1 MHFLTKDI
9 FMNSTVLVVD
19 DDKDILDIIEI
30 YLKNDNFNVIT
41 AQDGLIA
48 MDKLQ
53 ENDIDLIILDVMMPN
68 LDGIHTCLEIRKKE
82 KIPIIMLS
90 AKDDSSSK
98 ILGLNVGADDYVAK
112 PFNPLELVARVKSQI
127 RRYSEF
133 NVERPQNKEEIVI
146 NDMVINTASREV
158 FIGEKLIELTP
169 IEFSILEVLARNRGR
184 VLSTESIY
192 ESVWKE
198 PFYNA
203 KNTVAVHIRNIREKV
218 EINPKDPKYIKV
230 VWGVGYKIDK

>member
-1 MHFLTKDI
+1 MD
-9 FMNSTVLVVD
+9 STILVVD

-30 YLKNDNFNVIT
+30 YLKNDGFSVIT
-41 AQDGLIA
+41 AEDGLIA
-48 MDKLQ
+48 MDKLE
-53 ENDIDLIILDVMMPN
+53 ENNIDLIILDIMMPN
-68 LDGIHTCLEIRKKE
+68 LDGIHACLEIRKKE

-133 NVERPQNKEEIVI
+133 NMERPQSKEEIVI
-146 NDMVINTASREV
+146 DDMIINTASREV

-169 IEFSILEVLARNRGR
+169 IEFSILEVLANNRGR

-203 KNTVAVHIRNIREKV
+203 KNTVAVHIRNIREKI
-218 EINPKDPKYIKV
+218 EINSKDPKYIKV

>member
-1 MHFLTKDI
+1 MD
-9 FMNSTVLVVD
+9 STILVVD

-30 YLKNDNFNVIT
+30 YLKNAEFNVIT
-41 AQDGLIA
+41 AEDGLIA
-48 MDKLQ
+48 MDKLE
-53 ENDIDLIILDVMMPN
+53 ENNIDLIILDIMMPN
-68 LDGIHTCLEIRKKE
+68 LDGIHACLEIRKKE

-98 ILGLNVGADDYVAK
+98 ILGLNVGADDYVTK

-133 NVERPQNKEEIVI
+133 NMGRPQSKEEIVI

-169 IEFSILEVLARNRGR
+169 IEFSILEVFARNRGR

-192 ESVWKE
+192 ESVWQE

-203 KNTVAVHIRNIREKV
+203 KNTVAVHIRNIREKI
-218 EINPKDPKYIKV
+218 EINSKDPKYIKV

>member
-1 MHFLTKDI
+1 
-9 FMNSTVLVVD
+9 MNNTILVVD

-48 MDKLQ
+48 MDKLR
-53 ENDIDLIILDVMMPN
+53 ENDIDLIILDIMMPN
-68 LDGIHTCLEIRKKE
+68 LDGIHACLEIRKKE
-82 KIPIIMLS
+82 KIPIMMLS

-146 NDMVINTASREV
+146 NDMIINTASREV
-158 FIGEKLIELTP
+158 FIGEKSIELTP

-184 VLSTESIY
+184 VLSTENIY

-203 KNTVAVHIRNIREKV
+203 KNTVAVHIRNIREKI
-218 EINPKDPKYIKV
+218 EISPKDPKYIKV

>member
-1 MHFLTKDI
+1 MD
-9 FMNSTVLVVD
+9 STILVVD

-30 YLKNDNFNVIT
+30 YLKNDGFNVIT
-41 AQDGLIA
+41 AEDGLIA
-48 MDKLQ
+48 MDKLK
-53 ENDIDLIILDVMMPN
+53 ENNIDLIILDIMMPN
-68 LDGIHTCLEIRKKE
+68 LDGIHACLEIRKKE

-98 ILGLNVGADDYVAK
+98 ILGLNVGADDYVTK

-133 NVERPQNKEEIVI
+133 NVERPKSKEEILI

-169 IEFSILEVLARNRGR
+169 IEFSILEVLANNRGR

-203 KNTVAVHIRNIREKV
+203 KNTVAVHIRNIREKI
-218 EINPKDPKYIKV
+218 EINSKDPKYIKV

>member
-1 MHFLTKDI
+1 MD
-9 FMNSTVLVVD
+9 STILVVD
-19 DDKDILDIIEI
+19 DDNDILDIIEI
-30 YLKNDNFNVIT
+30 YLKNAEFNVIT
-41 AQDGLIA
+41 AEDGLIA
-48 MDKLQ
+48 MDKL
-53 ENDIDLIILDVMMPN
+53 EKNNIDLIILDIMMPN
-68 LDGIHTCLEIRKKE
+68 LDGIHACLEIRKKE

-133 NVERPQNKEEIVI
+133 NMERSQCKEEIVI
-146 NDMVINTASREV
+146 DDMIINIASREV

-203 KNTVAVHIRNIREKV
+203 KNTVAVHIRNIREKI
-218 EINPKDPKYIKV
+218 EINSKDPKYIKV

>member
-1 MHFLTKDI
+1 
-9 FMNSTVLVVD
+9 
-19 DDKDILDIIEI
+19 
-30 YLKNDNFNVIT
+30 
-41 AQDGLIA
+41 
-48 MDKLQ
+48 
-53 ENDIDLIILDVMMPN
+53 
-68 LDGIHTCLEIRKKE
+68 
-82 KIPIIMLS
+82 MLS

-98 ILGLNVGADDYVAK
+98 ILGLNVGADDYVTK

-127 RRYSEF
+127 RRYSQF
-133 NVERPQNKEEIVI
+133 NMERPQSKEEIVI
-146 NDMVINTASREV
+146 DDMIINTASREV

-169 IEFSILEVLARNRGR
+169 IEFSILEVLANNRGR

-203 KNTVAVHIRNIREKV
+203 KNTVAVHIRNIREKI
-218 EINPKDPKYIKV
+218 EINSKDPKYIKV

>member
-1 MHFLTKDI
+1 ME
-9 FMNSTVLVVD
+9 STILVVD

-48 MDKLQ
+48 MDKL
-53 ENDIDLIILDVMMPN
+53 EKNNIDLIILDIMMPN
-68 LDGIHTCLEIRKKE
+68 LDGIHACLEIRKKE

-98 ILGLNVGADDYVAK
+98 ILGLNVGADDYVTK

-127 RRYSEF
+127 RRYSQF
-133 NVERPQNKEEIVI
+133 NMERPQSKEEIVI
-146 NDMVINTASREV
+146 DDMIINTASREV

-169 IEFSILEVLARNRGR
+169 IEFSILEVLANNRGR

-203 KNTVAVHIRNIREKV
+203 KNTVAVHIRNIREKI
-218 EINPKDPKYIKV
+218 EINSKDPKYIKV

>member
-1 MHFLTKDI
+1 MDNTI
-9 FMNSTVLVVD
+9 LVVD

-41 AQDGLIA
+41 AEDGSIA
-48 MDKLQ
+48 MDKLR
-53 ENDIDLIILDVMMPN
+53 EHDIDLIILDIMMPN
-68 LDGIHTCLEIRKKE
+68 LDGIHACLEIRKKE
-82 KIPIIMLS
+82 KVPIIMLS

-98 ILGLNVGADDYVAK
+98 ILGLNVGADDYVTK

-133 NVERPQNKEEIVI
+133 NVERPKNKEEIVI
-146 NDMVINTASREV
+146 NDMIINTASREV

-169 IEFSILEVLARNRGR
+169 IEFSILEVLAKNRGR
-184 VLSTESIY
+184 VLSTENIY

-203 KNTVAVHIRNIREKV
+203 KNTVAVHIRNIREKI
-218 EINPKDPKYIKV
+218 EISPKDPKYIKV

>member
-1 MHFLTKDI
+1 MD
-9 FMNSTVLVVD
+9 STILVVD
-19 DDKDILDIIEI
+19 DDNDILDIIKI
-30 YLKNDNFNVIT
+30 YLKNAEFNVIT
-41 AQDGLIA
+41 AEDGLIA
-48 MDKLQ
+48 MDKL
-53 ENDIDLIILDVMMPN
+53 EKNNIDLIILDIMMPN
-68 LDGIHTCLEIRKKE
+68 LDGIHACLEIRKKE

-98 ILGLNVGADDYVAK
+98 ILGLNVGADDYVTK

-133 NVERPQNKEEIVI
+133 NMERPQCKEEIVI
-146 NDMVINTASREV
+146 DDMIINIASREV

-203 KNTVAVHIRNIREKV
+203 KNTVAVHIRNIREKI
-218 EINPKDPKYIKV
+218 EINSKEPKYIKV

>member
-1 MHFLTKDI
+1 MDNTI
-9 FMNSTVLVVD
+9 LVVD

-41 AQDGLIA
+41 AEDGSIA
-48 MDKLQ
+48 MDKLRK
-53 ENDIDLIILDVMMPN
+53 NHVDLIILDIMMPN
-68 LDGIHTCLEIRKKE
+68 LDGIHACLEIRKKE
-82 KIPIIMLS
+82 KVPIIMIS
-90 AKDDSSSK
+90 AKNDSSSK
-98 ILGLNVGADDYVAK
+98 ILGLNVGADDYVTK

-133 NVERPQNKEEIVI
+133 NVERPKNKEEIVI
-146 NDMVINTASREV
+146 NDMLINIASREV

-169 IEFSILEVLARNRGR
+169 IEFSILEVLAKNRGR
-184 VLSTESIY
+184 VLSTENIY
-192 ESVWKE
+192 ENVWKE

-203 KNTVAVHIRNIREKV
+203 KNTVAVHIRNIREKI
-218 EINPKDPKYIKV
+218 EISPKDPKYIKV

>member
-1 MHFLTKDI
+1 MDNTI
-9 FMNSTVLVVD
+9 LVVD

-41 AQDGLIA
+41 AEDGLIA
-48 MDKLQ
+48 MDKLK
-53 ENDIDLIILDVMMPN
+53 ENNIDLIILDIMMPN
-68 LDGIHTCLEIRKKE
+68 LDGIHACLEIRKKE

-98 ILGLNVGADDYVAK
+98 ILGLNVGADDYVTK

-127 RRYSEF
+127 RRYSGF
-133 NVERPQNKEEIVI
+133 NVERSKNKEEIVI

-218 EINPKDPKYIKV
+218 EINPKAV
-230 VWGVGYKIDK
+230 